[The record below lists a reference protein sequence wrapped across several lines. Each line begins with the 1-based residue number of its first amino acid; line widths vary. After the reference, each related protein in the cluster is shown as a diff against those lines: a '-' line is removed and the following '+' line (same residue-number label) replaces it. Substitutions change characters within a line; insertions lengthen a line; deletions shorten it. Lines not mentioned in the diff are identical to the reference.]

1 MTLRTSSSTSSC
13 LSAIFLRVSTGRG
26 KIIMAVAPVIV
37 TIIKAAASAVIHKA
51 VKEIKK
57 G

>member
-1 MTLRTSSSTSSC
+1 
-13 LSAIFLRVSTGRG
+13 
-26 KIIMAVAPVIV
+26 MAVAPVIV